1 MDMKDKAIGFYF
13 TLVAA
18 ILSLAGLII
27 YPSVMYRLPIVY
39 GFCAVAVLLTI
50 MVVLSSFIG
59 KTVSLFRFLPVI
71 NSALMASAAVWA
83 VYLMV
88 NQLGYVVAE
97 LDSKSTIMGLVYFEV
112 VAVLSMLINIVG
124 AFLKQDK

>member
-1 MDMKDKAIGFYF
+1 MKDKAMGFYF

-39 GFCAVAVLLTI
+39 GFCAAAVLLTI
-50 MVVLSSFIG
+50 IVVFSSFIG

-71 NSALMASAAVWA
+71 NSSLMASAAVWA